1 MLYGLAVNRG
11 LILLCI
17 FAAGLVFRTSPAQP
31 SQELLHRPWFSAR
44 TAHFEVYSCA
54 TTQQVARVLEK
65 LEQFRSAYLLLAGA
79 QAVASPPIVVVAFA
93 EHRDLKPFLPLY
105 DGKPANMSAFFTRGS
120 DENLIALSVA
130 ESEPRALDSVFH
142 EYTHLLLRH
151 NDSFWPLWLKEGMA
165 EIYSTMEV
173 AGPQVV
179 RLGAPIE
186 HHVRLLGRKSL
197 MPLKELFAISRES
210 ADYNEGERQGI
221 FYSESWLLCHY
232 LMIGDNGARKTRFGQ
247 LTTLLRQGQSPE
259 QAFTN
264 AMRMTLAATE
274 ADLKKYLER
283 GKFESLT
290 IPVRAELTARPP
302 MAIRPVAPAEVCFR
316 LGDLLLRLHRLDAAE
331 AYFQQSQTLAPLNPL
346 APEGMGLIAAYREK
360 DEEALRFLQVA
371 LQRGSRSFLT
381 HYIYARE
388 KYRITAHHS
397 EQYSKIDMESA
408 AEIRS
413 ELQKALTLMPDFA
426 PAHHLLG
433 FFEMVQ
439 GEDLPGAEKHL
450 QRAIQLEPENPAYQF
465 ALAQVQLKKQDVD
478 GAKRTLQ
485 GLRTRY
491 VDEQVRSHAEEL
503 LREIGRNK

>member
-1 MLYGLAVNRG
+1 MLKYVFPVFPAVSL
-11 LILLCI
+11 LICFCGRVTSAQLPDES
-17 FAAGLVFRTSPAQP
+17 LV
-31 SQELLHRPWFSAR
+31 HRPWFSAR

-54 TTQQVARVLEK
+54 TTQQVSRVLEK

-79 QAVASPPIVVVAFA
+79 QAVASPPIVVVAFP
-93 EHRDLKPFLPLY
+93 EHKDLKSFLPLY

-120 DENLIALSVA
+120 DENLIVLSLA
-130 ESEPRALDSVFH
+130 DSEGMNVIFH
-142 EYTHLLLRH
+142 EYAHLLFRR
-151 NDSFWPLWLKEGMA
+151 NDQIWPLWLKEGMA

-186 HHVRLLGRKSL
+186 HHLRLLGRKSL

-210 ADYNEGERQGI
+210 SDYNEGERQGI

-247 LTTLLRQGQSPE
+247 LTTLLRQGQAPE

-264 AMRMTLAATE
+264 AMKMSLAATE

-290 IPVRAELTARPP
+290 IPVRAELTTRPP

-316 LGDLLLRLHRLDAAE
+316 LGDLLLRLHRLDEAE

-346 APEGMGLIAAYREK
+346 APEGMGVLAAYRDK
-360 DEEALRFLQVA
+360 DEEALRYLQVA
-371 LQRGSRSFLT
+371 LQRGSRSFLA

-388 KYRITAHHS
+388 KYRIIAHHS
-397 EQYSKIDMESA
+397 DQYSKIDEESA

-413 ELQKALTLMPDFA
+413 ELHKALTLMPDFA

-465 ALAQVQLKKQDVD
+465 ALAQVQLRKQDVD